1 MQQYNVV
8 IAKPAGRRLSA
19 LPGFRYCNGYTF
31 RATDLGKQGVKIE
44 LMHEEDVGAAIILPP
59 KEAGRCGR
67 WLLQTLGQ
75 DRHGLPEELA
85 DILQRLSGQKGAERF
100 LEWGDKKKI
109 KDALK
114 ILRKQ

>member
-1 MQQYNVV
+1 MQEYNVGLAERV
-8 IAKPAGRRLSA
+8 AQQFSA

-44 LMHEEDVGAAIILPP
+44 LTHEKDVGAAIILPP
-59 KEAGRCGR
+59 KEVGQCGR
-67 WLLQTLGQ
+67 WLLKTLGQ
-75 DRHGLPEELA
+75 DCHGLPKELP
-85 DILQRLSGQKGAERF
+85 DILQRLTGQKGTERI

-114 ILRKQ
+114 VLRKQ